1 MSGLFGG
8 RSKPQEP
15 DPELVA
21 AQKRQEQQV
30 EAEAR
35 DKRMKLAAQ
44 RRARYVGGQRMLL
57 SKTREDAE
65 KGITETLGPV

>member
-8 RSKPQEP
+8 SPKPQQP

-21 AQKRQEQQV
+21 AQERQEQKV
-30 EAEAR
+30 EAEDR
-35 DKRMKLAAQ
+35 DRRMKLAAQ
-44 RRARYVGGQRMLL
+44 RRARYTGGRRMLL